1 MLCSPHDAPKSADQP
16 QYGAPQ
22 PGYPAPPPM
31 QQGYPMQQQPGY
43 PQYQPQVVQQ
53 VIVVQTGAPMSMN
66 NWHSECG
73 DLCAEPGGPLL
84 CLYVCLFPC
93 CAAGDIAE
101 AAGRSYICSCLIAPV
116 LSHVRR
122 LSRPAAAPA
131 TAAPHPCTPPLVA
144 AAFSPRPVLD

>member
-1 MLCSPHDAPKSADQP
+1 MQ
-16 QYGAPQ
+16 
-22 PGYPAPPPM
+22 PPM
-31 QQGYPMQQQPGY
+31 QQGYPMQPQPGY
-43 PQYQPQVVQQ
+43 QQYPPQQVVQQ

-101 AAGRSYICSCLIAPV
+101 AAGRSYLCSCLIAPL
-116 LSHVRR
+116 LSHV
-122 LSRPAAAPA
+122 SCAAPRF
-131 TAAPHPCTPPLVA
+131 AAPGVSLTPPI
-144 AAFSPRPVLD
+144 FRSPS